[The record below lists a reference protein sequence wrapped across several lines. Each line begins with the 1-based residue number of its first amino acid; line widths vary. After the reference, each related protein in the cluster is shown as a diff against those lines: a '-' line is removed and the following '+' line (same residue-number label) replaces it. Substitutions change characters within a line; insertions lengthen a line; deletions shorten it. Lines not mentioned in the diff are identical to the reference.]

1 MTESVSSRILC
12 AFRPNRAVDQF
23 LFFFFFNSFPIFTI
37 SFEHSSIAL
46 GNCYVAVMV

>member
-23 LFFFFFNSFPIFTI
+23 LFFFFNSFPIFTI
-37 SFEHSSIAL
+37 NFEHSSIAL